1 MNTFTTAK
9 IQIAQT
15 VTAIA
20 DDIALTF
27 GGHKSPTN
35 NHGIRFIPI
44 PYANMNPL
52 VSTTVSHLRR
62 IYIIKWRGS

>member
-1 MNTFTTAK
+1 MKYFSDSTKISTFTTAK
-9 IQIAQT
+9 IQMAQT

-44 PYANMNPL
+44 P
-52 VSTTVSHLRR
+52 
-62 IYIIKWRGS
+62 

>member
-44 PYANMNPL
+44 P
-52 VSTTVSHLRR
+52 
-62 IYIIKWRGS
+62 